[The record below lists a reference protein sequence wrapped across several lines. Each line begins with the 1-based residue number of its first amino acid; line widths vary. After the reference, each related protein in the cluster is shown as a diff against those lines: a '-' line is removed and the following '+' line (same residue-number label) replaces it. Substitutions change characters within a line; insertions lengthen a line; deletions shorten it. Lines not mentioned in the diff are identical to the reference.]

1 MAKYSAVQVK
11 VHLVLYFTGI
21 RIKECTEE
29 GIICYVGKTLLVM
42 KKWQW
47 HWIVSQM
54 SFIDNFNDYQPLA
67 RVGNLKAVNRLLHGV
82 TFEAYLAMEK
92 FYQGFLRNRNT
103 ELLEKLGRLL
113 YVEDTGYSEDQVFS
127 EGERLN
133 CFMWFAWIKDEF
145 AGYFPN
151 FFRPAGEA
159 QSRSG
164 EKDIM
169 SRMNMQLRALTGG
182 DITKEETIRKM
193 DCWRALT
200 ELDAKALDAKEFK
213 AKLNTKK

>member
-1 MAKYSAVQVK
+1 MAKHSAIQVK
-11 VHLVLYFTGI
+11 VHLVLFFTGI
-21 RIKECTEE
+21 RIKACTDE
-29 GIICYVGKTLLVM
+29 GIICYIGKTSLIM

-54 SFIDNFNDYQPLA
+54 SFIDNFNDYQPLNC
-67 RVGNLKAVNRLLHGV
+67 VGKLKAVNKLLHGV

-92 FYQGFLRNRNT
+92 FYQGFLRNRDT
-103 ELLEKLGRLL
+103 ALLEKLGRLL
-113 YVEDTGYSEDQVFS
+113 YVEENGYSEDQVFT

-151 FFRPAGEA
+151 FFRPAGA
-159 QSRSG
+159 AGPKSG
-164 EKDIM
+164 ERDII
-169 SRMNMQLRALTGG
+169 SRMNMQIRALTGG
-182 DITKEETIRKM
+182 DITKEAIIRKM

-200 ELDAKALDAKEFK
+200 ELDAKALDARELK
-213 AKLNTKK
+213 AKLKNK

>member
-1 MAKYSAVQVK
+1 MAKHSAIQVK
-11 VHLVLYFTGI
+11 IHLVLFFTGI
-21 RIKECTEE
+21 RIKACTDE
-29 GIICYVGKTLLVM
+29 GILCYVGKTLLIM

-67 RVGNLKAVNRLLHGV
+67 GVGKLKPVNKLLHGV

-92 FYQGFLRNRNT
+92 FYQGFLRNRDT
-103 ELLEKLGRLL
+103 ALLEKLGRLL
-113 YVEDTGYSEDQVFS
+113 YVEENGYSEDQVFA

-151 FFRPAGEA
+151 FFRPAGSVVA
-159 QSRSG
+159 KSG

-169 SRMNMQLRALTGG
+169 QRMNMQIRALTGG
-182 DITKEETIRKM
+182 DITKEAAIRKM

-200 ELDAKALDAKEFK
+200 ELDAKALDAREFK
-213 AKLNTKK
+213 AKLNKK